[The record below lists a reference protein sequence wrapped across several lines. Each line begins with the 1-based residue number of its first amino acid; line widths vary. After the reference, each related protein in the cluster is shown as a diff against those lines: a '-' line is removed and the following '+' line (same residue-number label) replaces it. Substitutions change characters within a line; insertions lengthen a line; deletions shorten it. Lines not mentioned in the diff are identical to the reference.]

1 MSVGN
6 RVLGH
11 WDDKLEDGPTPE
23 PFVFVDG
30 HKVYRKESCTLD
42 HKPVRARRYFGLW
55 QCRCCNGLI
64 VPSLRRQRVLRF
76 VAYKPGLRG
85 DAQQNG
91 NGNGHHNGN
100 GHR

>member
-1 MSVGN
+1 VTN

-11 WDDKLEDGPTPE
+11 WDDKLEEGPTPE
-23 PFVFVDG
+23 PFVIVDG

-64 VPSLRRQRVLRF
+64 VPSLRRKRVISL
-76 VAYKPGLRG
+76 VAYKHGG
-85 DAQQNG
+85 THTNG
-91 NGNGHHNGN
+91 HNGN
-100 GHR
+100 GHS